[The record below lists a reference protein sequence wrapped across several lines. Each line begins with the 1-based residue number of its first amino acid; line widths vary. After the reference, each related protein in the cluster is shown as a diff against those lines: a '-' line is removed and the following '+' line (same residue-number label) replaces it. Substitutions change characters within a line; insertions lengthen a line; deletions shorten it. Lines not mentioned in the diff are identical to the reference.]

1 MAVAELRERMEA
13 LRRRYEPVAER
24 WRATPAGRYVDRAIE
39 GVAEIEPFDRGMTLA
54 AQAFTSIIPIMVV
67 TASYGRARNGFGT
80 GLADSLGL
88 PDAVRRALAGSVPA
102 GSEVGSG
109 FGIFGL
115 LVAVVGAT
123 AYSRALERMYS
134 RAWGVRKPSLRTA
147 WRWLAAVVAV
157 VAALSILNLTASATQ
172 GLPVQGWVETL
183 VRLVVWS
190 VVWTAVPYVL
200 MDRQV
205 RLRVLAFPGVVTAV
219 ALAILQAA
227 GGIYLPIALTNG
239 AQQFGVLG
247 MTFAYIGWLFALSFV
262 IVVATALG
270 RAASLDD
277 GPVGRFVRGGAPLED
292 AQGDAPADGDAPMA
306 ATESSN
312 QPHS

>member
-1 MAVAELRERMEA
+1 VAVAELRERIDA
-13 LRRRYEPVAER
+13 LRRRYEPVVER
-24 WRATPAGRYVDRAIE
+24 WRATPWGRYVDRAIE

-88 PDAVRRALAGSVPA
+88 PDDVRSVLTGSVP
-102 GSEVGSG
+102 SG
-109 FGIFGL
+109 ADLGRSFGIFGL
-115 LVAVVGAT
+115 VVALVSAT
-123 AYSRALERMYS
+123 AYSRALERMYA
-134 RAWGVRKPSLRTA
+134 RAWAVRKPSLRTA

-157 VAALSILNLTASATQ
+157 VVALGILNLTAAATK
-172 GLPVQGWVETL
+172 GSPLQGWVEVL
-183 VRLVVWS
+183 ARLVVWS
-190 VVWTAVPYVL
+190 AVWTGVPYLL

-205 RLRVLAFPGVVTAV
+205 RFRVLAFPGVLTAV

-227 GGIYLPIALTNG
+227 GGIYLPIALTSG
-239 AQQFGVLG
+239 AKQFGVLG
-247 MTFAYIGWLFALSFV
+247 MTFTYIGWLFALSFV

-277 GPVGRFVRGGAPLED
+277 GPVGRLVRGGAPIED
-292 AQGDAPADGDAPMA
+292 AQGDEAADDDAAPAPAQREPAP
-306 ATESSN
+306 
-312 QPHS
+312 